1 MSALQSTLVIHHEAC
16 GRLQAAW
23 LRSSDLKAVTG
34 QVRSRGVVDEG
45 TLQNLLGQLQT
56 RGGWLQYQSHVVRPQ
71 QLDVSQGIATD
82 HPQWGKLLDAELFG
96 EGESPASLTL
106 RFTGDGWVVSQWQP
120 GEGET
125 YLAETIQ
132 RRGLGG
138 TRMRYM
144 RLWQEHNHE
153 LKPTSAWLIGS
164 QQTTEE
170 AMQ

>member
-1 MSALQSTLVIHHEAC
+1 MSALQSILAIHSKAC
-16 GRLQAAW
+16 SQLQANW
-23 LRSSDLKAVTG
+23 LRSSDLQVVTG
-34 QVRSRGVVDEG
+34 RIHAHGVVDES
-45 TLQNLLGQLQT
+45 TLQSLLGQLKPK
-56 RGGWLQYQSHVVRPQ
+56 GGWLQYQSHVVRPQ

-96 EGESPASLTL
+96 EGESPASLAL

-138 TRMRYM
+138 TRLSYL
-144 RLWQEHNHE
+144 RLWQEHNQQMQ
-153 LKPTSAWLIGS
+153 PDSGWLIDS

-170 AMQ
+170 AM

>member
-96 EGESPASLTL
+96 EGESPASLAL

-138 TRMRYM
+138 TRLSYL
-144 RLWQEHNHE
+144 RLWQEHNQQMQ
-153 LKPTSAWLIGS
+153 PDSGWLIDS

-170 AMQ
+170 AM